1 MLETPVLFLIFNR
14 VETAVDVFEEIRKAR
29 PKQLFI
35 AADGPRKNN
44 QSDQY
49 KCPEARN
56 QILNRID
63 WPCELKTL
71 FRAENLGCGKAVS
84 QAITWFFD
92 HVEQGII
99 LEDDCLPNQD
109 FFHFCE
115 ELLLKYANDEL
126 IASISGSNLLGT
138 YNHKKDSYFFAHGG
152 IWGWATWKRAWALY
166 DFDMKGWGQPEIL
179 QKIKENISGDNWY
192 SFYFSLF
199 ESTHKK
205 SIDTWDSQWF
215 YTILVNNKLTINP
228 KVNLV
233 ENIGFN
239 IDGTHTSK
247 TDGKI
252 SILKRYQLNFPL
264 VHPQQKALNEKYLRF
279 LYRHLYKPNWLIN
292 FLKKIK
298 RKLINFRIK

>member
-49 KCPEARN
+49 KCPEVRN

-99 LEDDCLPNQD
+99 LEDDCLPNQS
-109 FFHFCE
+109 FFSFCDQ
-115 ELLLKYANDEL
+115 LLPHYAKNPDIME
-126 IASISGSNLLGT
+126 ITGTNLLDAQLNDLT
-138 YNHKKDSYFFAHGG
+138 ASYYFSSYGS
-152 IWGWATWKRAWALY
+152 IWGWATWKRAWKLY
-166 DFDMKGWGQPEIL
+166 DFDMISWPAVQQEFL
-179 QKIKENISGDNWY
+179 QKLKYRKDIKNWITSFDNVY
-192 SFYFSLF
+192 
-199 ESTHKK
+199 HKK
-205 SIDTWDSQWF
+205 IDTWDYQWV
-215 YTILVNNKLTINP
+215 YTIWLHDGICIVP
-228 KVNLV
+228 KRNLV
-233 ENIGFN
+233 VNIGF
-239 IDGTHTSK
+239 DEEATHTKQSPAFAK
-247 TDGKI
+247 LLANTVSD
-252 SILKRYQLNFPL
+252 QL
-264 VHPQQKALNEKYLRF
+264 VHPQKIEIHQRSDILMSRFYTSRKKPLWLRVI
-279 LYRHLYKPNWLIN
+279 R
-292 FLKKIK
+292 KIK
-298 RKLINFRIK
+298 TVYENMVT